1 MFCIEEELSPS
12 VLSHEYIQLTPR
24 VVQRGGRRTG
34 SRARRVVRQSSCRGR
49 RRRSC
54 CKTRLLF
61 PRARASSRSHQPSLR
76 ADRWSVRRRRLRY
89 ALWASCARPP
99 AKGRSTAFV
108 RHGIASADRVST
120 YSFPLALNRLWQ
132 HRITP
137 HTQQHHIQTLQHW
150 RTCSSPL
157 NGTCQRF
164 LWRRQSHPAWIVI
177 VERKMLRMA
186 A

>member
-1 MFCIEEELSPS
+1 MFWVEEELSPS

-24 VVQRGGRRTG
+24 VVHRGGRRTG

-49 RRRSC
+49 RRS
-54 CKTRLLF
+54 F
-61 PRARASSRSHQPSLR
+61 VSLR
-76 ADRWSVRRRRLRY
+76 WLGVCVESATVHTGLRSPAGWSVRRRRLRY

-99 AKGRSTAFV
+99 AKGGSSAFV

-132 HRITP
+132 HRITR
-137 HTQQHHIQTLQHW
+137 HTQQDHIQTLQHW

-164 LWRRQSHPAWIVI
+164 LWRRQSHPAWIVT
-177 VERKMLRMA
+177 VARKMLRMA